1 MGQYA
6 EVRGSRGASLEGNG
20 SVMQLPL
27 GGMLCTQHYSK
38 AQETSWAG
46 FPGCAWATRRAESH
60 HLFGQVAGHWRER
73 FAKKFIY
80 SFSDE
85 ESSKAMPKAGVGEK
99 KVFF

>member
-1 MGQYA
+1 
-6 EVRGSRGASLEGNG
+6 
-20 SVMQLPL
+20 MQLPL
-27 GGMLCTQHYSK
+27 GGMLCTLCNSALLK
-38 AQETSWAG
+38 G
-46 FPGCAWATRRAESH
+46 PGNFLGRFPGCAWATRRAESH
-60 HLFGQVAGHWRER
+60 HLSGQVAGHWRER